1 VNVNVD
7 GKTDIIVAFKDSNN
21 VGVFLNSGSG
31 TFSATQGATYG
42 TLANSAPMS
51 VTTGDMNGDGKL
63 DIIVANSGTNE
74 FGVLLNNGDGTF
86 PVAQVV
92 FSAGA
97 GSVPVSVV
105 TGDVTGDARPDVV
118 VANSDTNAI
127 GVFIDVCI

>member
-1 VNVNVD
+1 
-7 GKTDIIVAFKDSNN
+7 
-21 VGVFLNSGSG
+21 
-31 TFSATQGATYG
+31 
-42 TLANSAPMS
+42 MS